1 MSSHSLAKTG
11 ALREQVLHECIAM
24 TRYALASGM
33 AVPPA
38 IANTVENARFAPA
51 DKPMDM
57 APIVKAHD
65 QLAKLVA
72 PATPRAL
79 LIMGDE
85 HSENSR
91 FAWVGSVGLVRRM
104 MGAAVVSV
112 LLFIALSISSATTL
126 NPIIGT
132 NAPTTT
138 ASASAAPAA
147 SSNTSAPRVI
157 GRAPTPED
165 SQGWPLLANELFW
178 MAAAGIGASFA
189 LLRQVNDFIVAR
201 TYDPKY
207 EPTYWI
213 KFLLGVMAGFILAA
227 LLPGMFGESSTN
239 PSSGSAALAV
249 PTLAMLGGFSASAVF
264 RILTKMVESVE
275 NVFRDSP
282 RDEAVQREKAAQ
294 ARAGE
299 ELSATRM
306 NVAGQLVRLQ
316 QQLATGADAAA
327 VSQALGGILHSLV
340 PAAAPADG
348 ATPDAAAGN
357 AGTIALPHT
366 RIVSAPDT
374 PSAAPDASAAP
385 ADPAPSAEPAP
396 TAEAEPA
403 AASTAATAGDGE
415 TQPGE
420 QG

>member
-1 MSSHSLAKTG
+1 MSSHSLAKTS
-11 ALREQVLHECIAM
+11 ALREQALHECIAM

-38 IANTVENARFAPA
+38 LVNAIEAARFAPA

-79 LIMGDE
+79 LVMGDE
-85 HSENSR
+85 HNQNSR
-91 FAWVGSVGLVRRM
+91 LAWVGSVGLVRRM

-112 LLFIALSISSATTL
+112 LLFITLSITSATTL
-126 NPIIGT
+126 NPIVGT
-132 NAPTTT
+132 DATAASQSNSATPPASQTTNSA
-138 ASASAAPAA
+138 ASASRA
-147 SSNTSAPRVI
+147 T
-157 GRAPTPED
+157 GRFPTPED

-227 LLPGMFGESSTN
+227 LLPGMFGGSSTN
-239 PSSGSAALAV
+239 PGSGPAALAV

-264 RILTKMVESVE
+264 RILTKLVESVE

-294 ARAGE
+294 TKAGE

-316 QQLATGADAAA
+316 QQLATGADSAALSA
-327 VSQALGGILHSLV
+327 ALGGILHSLV

-348 ATPDAAAGN
+348 AAPEPP
-357 AGTIALPHT
+357 AGTVSLPNT
-366 RIVSAPDT
+366 PIV
-374 PSAAPDASAAP
+374 AAPGTPVSDEPAASVEP
-385 ADPAPSAEPAP
+385 SPAPEPAEPAD
-396 TAEAEPA
+396 EPA
-403 AASTAATAGDGE
+403 AAGDGGAE
-415 TQPGE
+415 PGA

>member
-1 MSSHSLAKTG
+1 MSSHSLTKTS

-38 IANTVENARFAPA
+38 LVNTIENARFAPA

-57 APIVKAHD
+57 TAITRAHD

-79 LIMGDE
+79 LVMGDE
-85 HSENSR
+85 HEHGSR
-91 FAWVGSVGLVRRM
+91 LSWAGSVGLVRRM

-112 LLFIALSISSATTL
+112 LVFVALSITPYTTFDPNHAQHVATETHWW
-126 NPIIGT
+126 
-132 NAPTTT
+132 A
-138 ASASAAPAA
+138 
-147 SSNTSAPRVI
+147 
-157 GRAPTPED
+157 
-165 SQGWPLLANELFW
+165 QLADDVFW

-227 LLPGMFGESSTN
+227 ILPATMGLANKTGDATSAA
-239 PSSGSAALAV
+239 AALAV

-275 NVFRDSP
+275 SVFRDSP

-294 ARAGE
+294 AKASE
-299 ELSATRM
+299 ELSVTRM

-327 VSQALGGILHSLV
+327 LSQALGGILHSLV
-340 PAAAPADG
+340 PATTPVEAPADA
-348 ATPDAAAGN
+348 ATSDASASS
-357 AGTIALPHT
+357 AGTIALPNT
-366 RIVSAPDT
+366 RIV
-374 PSAAPDASAAP
+374 AAPDAPASATPDAP
-385 ADPAPSAEPAP
+385 PAVAPPTPAAVEPPAVASP
-396 TAEAEPA
+396 TAA
-403 AASTAATAGDGE
+403 AGDVE
-415 TQPGE
+415 EQPGE